1 MIHSNGGG
9 GRERAEETILAE
21 KNLGN
26 HGGE

>member
-1 MIHSNGGG
+1 MIHSNSGG